1 MCEKWI
7 DFTERFTQG
16 ENYKK
21 PSNEE
26 ILKERE
32 KVAEAVLEMLKSQRD
47 WKYTVLYSSKELE
60 NWENIKREEITYL

>member
-7 DFTERFTQG
+7 DFAERFI
-16 ENYKK
+16 K

-26 ILKERE
+26 ILEERE
-32 KVAEAVLEMLKSQRD
+32 KVAKAVLEMLKAQRD

-60 NWENIKREEITYL
+60 NWEEIKREEITYL